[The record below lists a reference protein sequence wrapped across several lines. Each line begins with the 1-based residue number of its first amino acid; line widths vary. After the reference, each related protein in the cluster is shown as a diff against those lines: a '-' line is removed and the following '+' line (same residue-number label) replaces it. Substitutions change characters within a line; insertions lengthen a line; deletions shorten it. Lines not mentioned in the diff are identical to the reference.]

1 MSTVAVQKKRFGRYE
16 IIRKLGRSMT
26 DVYLAYDERL
36 GRNVIL
42 KLVEESQDDFTKL
55 VIEAERRGA
64 LIQADL
70 HRIDPRFLEVYEC
83 DEADGCFFVSME
95 YFEGRNIEEILH
107 TERRLEA
114 KRAATYAAETCS
126 QLERLHSFMTDLN
139 GKRCAVVH
147 GDIKPSNIQI
157 GRNDEVRLLDF
168 GIAKVISYT
177 RNLTQHNMGSPT
189 YCSPERLAKGEVD
202 AQSDLWALGVS
213 LYEMVSGCPPYQAQ
227 DTRKLEN
234 LIQSKRPPRSLP
246 DDCPRALAAIIK
258 KALAADIDRRYPS
271 AVEFESDLRAFIQGR
286 ATQATLDKKPAWG
299 GNTTVQK
306 FRPEVVDVQP
316 GTRRVGGGFER
327 DFDRL
332 KNVFGS
338 VRRVNWM
345 RASAILFAVLSI
357 FLAFYLVGRVRDEI
371 WRTRVATDYS
381 RASVAEINADWDSY
395 RKLKQRDSFLG
406 RFSPAVSQGES
417 LRTSFLSA
425 ADDLL
430 DDYRNS
436 SDESLSDFDWEKAQV
451 LERYALEIQPNDRKA
466 QGRAALIDGF
476 LNLSRN
482 PNLPKAAASEPDFQ
496 KAAKLLPRD
505 PDPHLAL
512 ARLYVYSYQNIG
524 RAMAELHLAERLGL
538 KLGPREAEEE
548 ADGYLLR
555 AESEMRLA
563 AKATDRAGEE
573 ESRRLRLAE
582 GDLKR
587 ARDFYEPIIGFS
599 NVNENLKRL
608 EDDESRLSKLKEA
621 LPVAAPPKP
630 PASNTKKKSSIHWPW
645 R

>member
-16 IIRKLGRSMT
+16 IIRKMGRSLT

-42 KLVEESQDDFTKL
+42 KLVEEAQDDFTKL

-64 LIQADL
+64 LIQSDL
-70 HRIDPRFLEVYEC
+70 HRIDPRFLEIYEC
-83 DEADGCFFVSME
+83 GDADGCFFVSME
-95 YFEGRNIEEILH
+95 YFEGRNIAEILH
-107 TERRLEA
+107 TERRLDA
-114 KRAATYAAETCS
+114 KRAAAYAAETCS
-126 QLERLHSFMTDLN
+126 QLDRLHSFMSDLN
-139 GKRCAVVH
+139 GNKCAVVH

-157 GRNDEVRLLDF
+157 GNNDEVRLLDF
-168 GIAKVISYT
+168 GIAKVITFT

-189 YCSPERLAKGEVD
+189 YCSPERLAKGQVD

-213 LYEMVSGCPPYQAQ
+213 LYEMVAGCPPYQAQ

-258 KALAADIDRRYPS
+258 KALAADLDRRYPS
-271 AVEFESDLRAFIQGR
+271 AVEFERDLRAFAQDR
-286 ATQATLDKKPAWG
+286 ATMATLDKKPAWG

-306 FRPEVVDVQP
+306 FRPEVLDVQP
-316 GTRRVGGGFER
+316 KTRRVDH
-327 DFDRL
+327 DFGRL
-332 KNVFGS
+332 QTALLSIGNI
-338 VRRVNWM
+338 NWM
-345 RASAILFAVLSI
+345 RGSAILFAVLSI

-371 WRTRVATDYS
+371 WRTRVPTDYS
-381 RASVAEINADWDSY
+381 RASVAEINADWDNY
-395 RKLKQRDSFLG
+395 RKLKQRDAFMG
-406 RFSPAVSQGES
+406 RFSPAESQGKS
-417 LRTSFLSA
+417 LRTSFLA
-425 ADDLL
+425 AAQDVIDE
-430 DDYRNS
+430 YRNS
-436 SDESLSDFDWEKAQV
+436 SDESLADFDWEKAQV
-451 LERYALEIQPNDRKA
+451 LMRHALEVEPNDRKA
-466 QGRAALIDGF
+466 LGKAALIDGY

-482 PNLPKAAASEPDFQ
+482 PNLPKAAVSESDFQ
-496 KAAKLLPRD
+496 KAGKLLPRD
-505 PDPHLAL
+505 PDAHLAL
-512 ARLYVYSYQNIG
+512 ARLYVYSYQNVG
-524 RAMAELHLAERLGL
+524 RAMAELHLAERLGV
-538 KLGPREAEEE
+538 KPGPRETEEE

-563 AKATDRAGEE
+563 AKASGTPGGDEA
-573 ESRRLRLAE
+573 RRLHLSE

-608 EDDESRLSKLKEA
+608 DDDETRLASLNAA
-621 LPVAAPPKP
+621 LPKAAEPPKP
-630 PASNTKKKSSIHWPW
+630 APSHTKSKKVFHWPW

>member
-1 MSTVAVQKKRFGRYE
+1 VSTVAVQKKRFGRYE

-42 KLVEESQDDFTKL
+42 KLVEQSQDDFTKL
-55 VIEAERRGA
+55 IIEAERRGA
-64 LIQADL
+64 LIQSDL
-70 HRIDPRFLEVYEC
+70 HRIDPRFLEVYES
-83 DEADGCFFVSME
+83 DEVDGCFFVSME
-95 YFEGRNIEEILH
+95 YFEGRNIAEILH
-107 TERRLEA
+107 TDRRLEA
-114 KRAATYAAETCS
+114 KRAANYAAEACS
-126 QLERLHSFMTDLN
+126 QLDRLHSFMSDLN
-139 GKRCAVVH
+139 GRKCAVVH

-177 RNLTQHNMGSPT
+177 RSLTQHNMGSPT
-189 YCSPERLAKGEVD
+189 YCSPERLAKGQVD
-202 AQSDLWALGVS
+202 PQSDLWALGVS

-246 DDCPRALAAIIK
+246 DDCPRALGAIIK
-258 KALAADIDRRYPS
+258 KALAADIDRRYAS
-271 AVEFESDLRAFIQGR
+271 AAEFEADLRACIQDR
-286 ATQATLDKKPAWG
+286 ATIATLDKKPGWG

-306 FRPEVVDVQP
+306 FRPEVVDFQP
-316 GTRRVGGGFER
+316 KTHRIDR
-327 DFDRL
+327 DFDNL
-332 KNVFGS
+332 KDAFRS
-338 VRRVNWM
+338 FRYFNWL

-371 WRTRVATDYS
+371 WRTRVPTDYS
-381 RASVAEINADWDSY
+381 RASVAEINTDWESY
-395 RKLKQRDSFLG
+395 KKLKQRDAFLG
-406 RFSPAVSQGES
+406 RFSPAESQGKS

-425 ADDLL
+425 ADDVVEE
-430 DDYRNS
+430 YRNS
-436 SDESLSDFDWEKAQV
+436 SDESLADFDWDKALILV
-451 LERYALEIQPNDRKA
+451 RHALEIEPNDRKA
-466 QGRAALIDGF
+466 LGKAAIIAGY
-476 LNLSRN
+476 LNLSHN
-482 PNLPKAAASEPDFQ
+482 PNLPKAAASEPEFQ

-505 PDPHLAL
+505 SDPHLAL

-524 RAMAELHLAERLGL
+524 RAMAELHLAERLGT
-538 KLGPREAEEE
+538 KLGPRETEEE

-563 AKATDRAGEE
+563 AKAEGNSDD
-573 ESRRLRLAE
+573 ESRRLRLAD

-587 ARDFYEPIIGFS
+587 ARDFYEPIMGFS

-608 EDDESRLSKLKEA
+608 EDDETRVNELKAA
-621 LPVAAPPKP
+621 LPASQQTKPAA
-630 PASNTKKKSSIHWPW
+630 ATSKSKTRKSFHWPW

>member
-55 VIEAERRGA
+55 IIEAERRGA
-64 LIQADL
+64 LIQSDL
-70 HRIDPRFLEVYEC
+70 HRIDPRILEVYEC
-83 DEADGCFFVSME
+83 DEAEGCFFVSME
-95 YFEGRNIEEILH
+95 YFEGRNIAEILH
-107 TERRLEA
+107 TERRFDA
-114 KRAATYAAETCS
+114 KRAATYAAETLS
-126 QLERLHSFMTDLN
+126 QLDRLHSFMSDLN
-139 GKRCAVVH
+139 GKKCAVVH

-258 KALAADIDRRYPS
+258 KALAADIARRYPS
-271 AVEFESDLRAFIQGR
+271 AVEFESDLRAFIQDR

-306 FRPEVVDVQP
+306 FRPEVVEVQP
-316 GTRRVGGGFER
+316 RTRRMGR
-327 DFDRL
+327 DFGQL
-332 KNVFGS
+332 KNAYYL
-338 VRRVNWM
+338 VRHLNWM

-381 RASVAEINADWDSY
+381 RASVAEINADWASY
-395 RKLKQRDSFLG
+395 RKLKQRDAFLG
-406 RFSPAVSQGES
+406 RFSPAESQGQS

-425 ADDLL
+425 ADDVLE
-430 DDYRNS
+430 DYRNS
-436 SDESLSDFDWEKAQV
+436 SDQSLTDFDWEKAQV
-451 LERYALEIQPNDRKA
+451 LVRHALEVQPNDRA
-466 QGRAALIDGF
+466 SQGKAALIDGY

-482 PNLPKAAASEPDFQ
+482 PNLPKAGASESEFQ

-505 PDPHLAL
+505 PDAHLAL

-524 RAMAELHLAERLGL
+524 RALAELHLAERLGV
-538 KLGPREAEEE
+538 KLGPRESEEK

-555 AESEMRLA
+555 AESELRLA
-563 AKATDRAGEE
+563 AQASENSGDDEA
-573 ESRRLRLAE
+573 RRLRLGE

-587 ARDFYEPIIGFS
+587 ARDLYEPIIGFS
-599 NVNENLKRL
+599 DVNDNLKRL
-608 EDDESRLSKLKEA
+608 DDDESRLDKLKAA
-621 LPVAAPPKP
+621 LPAAAPPT
-630 PASNTKKKSSIHWPW
+630 PAASRSKSKKSSFRWPW